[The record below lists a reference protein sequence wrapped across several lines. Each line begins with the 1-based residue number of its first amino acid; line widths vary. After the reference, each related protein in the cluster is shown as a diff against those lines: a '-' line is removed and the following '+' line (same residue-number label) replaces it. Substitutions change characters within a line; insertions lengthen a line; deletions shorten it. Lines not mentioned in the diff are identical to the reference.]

1 MNLKNASMIDPVAS
15 TARRS
20 EIPFRRLVQI
30 GFATGSLLTAVQF
43 AFFVASLSQTA
54 SSGLALRPAEVEAWL
69 PISSFMSLVYLLRTG
84 IANAVHPAGLVLFT
98 LILLLAFTLR
108 RGFCSW
114 VCPIGTLSE
123 YAHEAGRGL
132 FKRNL
137 RMPKPLDI
145 VLRSVKYLLL
155 ALFVILICG
164 MSLEAMR
171 DFIHGSYNR
180 ICDVKM
186 YAMFAPPSMTTLIVV
201 FVLGAL
207 SLFFKNFWCRYLCP
221 YGALL
226 GLASI
231 PSPTAVRRDSARC
244 TDCGRCTAA
253 CPNRIDV
260 HSATTVRSPECT
272 VCYGCVTACPQTGV
286 LRVGL
291 QRSKRTIPIIL
302 YGLITVA
309 AFVFAAQAF
318 RAFGY
323 WNTDTPNDLYR
334 RLVAEIST
342 IGHPRTSGPLSGPE

>member
-1 MNLKNASMIDPVAS
+1 MPAQNNQHSTIPVDVPRS
-15 TARRS
+15 T
-20 EIPFRRLVQI
+20 PFRRLVQI

-155 ALFVILICG
+155 ALFVVLICG

>member
-1 MNLKNASMIDPVAS
+1 MIDPVAS
-15 TARRS
+15 NARRS
-20 EIPFRRLVQI
+20 EIPFRRVVQMAFVI
-30 GFATGSLLTAVQF
+30 GAILTAIQF
-43 AFFVASLSQTA
+43 HKFVAFISQTA
-54 SSGLALRPAEVEAWL
+54 PAALAQRPAEVDAWL
-69 PISSFMSLVYLLRTG
+69 PISSLVSLVYLVRTG
-84 IANAVHPAGLVLFT
+84 IANTVHPAGLVLFT

-123 YAHEAGRGL
+123 YAHEAGRRL

-137 RMPKPLDI
+137 HMPKPLDI
-145 VLRSVKYLLL
+145 VLRSIKYLLL
-155 ALFVILICG
+155 ALFVVLICG
-164 MSLEAMR
+164 MSPEALR
-171 DFIHGSYNR
+171 DFIHGPYNR

-186 YAMFAPPSMTTLIVV
+186 YALFAPPSVTTLTVV
-201 FVLGAL
+201 SMLGIL

-244 TDCGRCTAA
+244 TGCGKCTAA
-253 CPNRIDV
+253 CPNRIEV
-260 HSATTVRSPECT
+260 HSVTIVRSPECT
-272 VCYGCVTACPQTGV
+272 VCYGCVTACPQTGA

-291 QRSKRTIPIIL
+291 PRSKRAITIIL
-302 YGLITVA
+302 YGLITLA

-323 WNTDTPNDLYR
+323 WDTDTPNDLYR
-334 RLVAEIST
+334 RLVAEISA